1 MDPVHLGLVTPAYS
15 VESIESIESRK
26 SERVKSRKACHFVS
40 LSYRYQQQEFWASE
54 QLRPRASSYCHPNCT
69 IAIIDALLSVRNN
82 D

>member
-54 QLRPRASSYCHPNCT
+54 QL
-69 IAIIDALLSVRNN
+69 
-82 D
+82 